1 MSNICIYWF
10 NPPFSINVK
19 NNIRENFLQLIDKH
33 FPRSSKLLKIFNC
46 NTVKVSYNCIPNFQ
60 QIIKRHNKKLTSR
73 EEQNTADFNRR
84 RKQECPMQGRIE
96 SSLYKCVA
104 ISNNIP
110 PKTYVGTSEGDW
122 KTRYFNHTK
131 SFRNLKYSKE
141 TTLSGVL

>member
-1 MSNICIYWF
+1 MTNTSPVLVSYLKYLTVI
-10 NPPFSINVK
+10 
-19 NNIRENFLQLIDKH
+19 
-33 FPRSSKLLKIFNC
+33 LLKLVTIAH
-46 NTVKVSYNCIPNFQ
+46 
-60 QIIKRHNKKLTSR
+60 QISNKSSRHNKKLTSR